1 MEHKKD
7 ERTENLTLR
16 DIRVGDWV
24 QCWNK
29 ITERYTPP
37 QKITAIFEDGTVYTV
52 IDDEQGDPFE
62 YDISEVD
69 ALPIT
74 EELLKGFGFDII
86 EENGR
91 ITISYKGNIIEL
103 YIRNDLPGRSGN
115 YVVMID
121 YNMNLYYIHEFQD
134 YILDI
139 KLEWKGVE
147 K

>member
-1 MEHKKD
+1 MEYKKH
-7 ERTENLTLR
+7 ERTKNLTLR

-24 QCWNK
+24 QCWDK
-29 ITERYTPP
+29 ITQRYTPP
-37 QKITAIFEDGTVYTV
+37 EKITAIFDDGTVYTA

-74 EELLKGFGFDII
+74 PDILKGFGFDII
-86 EENGR
+86 EEHGR
-91 ITISYKGNIIEL
+91 VTISYKGNSIEL
-103 YIRNDLPGRSGN
+103 YIRNDQPGLSGN
-115 YVVMID
+115 CVVYID
-121 YNMNLYYIHEFQD
+121 YNINLYYIHEMID
-134 YILDI
+134 YLPDI

>member
-1 MEHKKD
+1 MEYINEKRAK
-7 ERTENLTLR
+7 NLTLR
-16 DIRVGDWV
+16 DIRIGDWV

-37 QKITAIFEDGTVYTV
+37 EKIIAIFEDGTVNTV

-74 EELLKGFGFDII
+74 EELLKGFGI
-86 EENGR
+86 ETKKNVC
-91 ITISYKGNIIEL
+91 GNYEL
-103 YIRNDLPGRSGN
+103 YHNGEKIQCCFLEKDTNDELLISDGDFYPC
-115 YVVMID
+115 
-121 YNMNLYYIHEFQD
+121 YYFHEFID
-134 YILDI
+134 SFPDNI
-139 KLEWKGVE
+139 KLEWKGTT